1 MMEVR
6 QRQLLSAG
14 GFATPLGLD
23 SVGELRCEQMQLCWI
38 S

>member
-1 MMEVR
+1 MTEVR

-14 GFATPLGLD
+14 GFATPLGLE
-23 SVGELRCEQMQLCWI
+23 SVRELRCEPMQLCWI